1 MTSGCIALHWKRS
14 MIDVCTIATQ
24 QIQHWQ
30 PHLVRCHCHCV
41 SACFR
46 VFFRVHFI
54 ACFKYS
60 DHLIPHDDKNPCI
73 AGQPIF
79 AYSLPKTLRSSSIES
94 NQPLGIT
101 DSCSDG
107 SANCLRNYV
116 DRMLNRTVEI
126 LVPHDFPHIRFFF
139 ELGPCVLFGFF
150 SSSFRCPLL
159 PSVASHFWMR
169 QVWSKNE
176 LTAHYGATLSWW
188 LFNSHKATNTIKVW
202 CDILGINHFFILCS
216 LACGSCKNF

>member
-1 MTSGCIALHWKRS
+1 MTSWCVVLYLKRS

-24 QIQHWQ
+24 QTQHRG

-41 SACFR
+41 SSCFC
-46 VFFRVHFI
+46 VLFRVHFI

-73 AGQPIF
+73 AGQPLF
-79 AYSLPKTLRSSSIES
+79 AYSLPKPLRSSSIES

-101 DSCSDG
+101 DSCRDG

-126 LVPHDFPHIRFFF
+126 LVPHDFPHIK
-139 ELGPCVLFGFF
+139 EYSNP
-150 SSSFRCPLL
+150 
-159 PSVASHFWMR
+159 
-169 QVWSKNE
+169 
-176 LTAHYGATLSWW
+176 
-188 LFNSHKATNTIKVW
+188 
-202 CDILGINHFFILCS
+202 IL
-216 LACGSCKNF
+216 A